1 MLVNQLS
8 LHKHVYHDIK
18 LAIILISGNYINK
31 YLLEIFIMFNNLK
44 NIPYTDNDNDSND
57 NNENS
62 DASDDDIFFK
72 RGSGIRF
79 NVGGSKF
86 QEQKCSQEI

>member
-44 NIPYTDNDNDSND
+44 NIPFTDNDNDSND
-57 NNENS
+57 NNDNS
-62 DASDDDIFFK
+62 DASDDDILFK
-72 RGSGIRF
+72 EE
-79 NVGGSKF
+79 V
-86 QEQKCSQEI
+86 E